1 MKFKNFICL
10 FSLLLFFSSI
20 FSQQIEVLVSAD
32 KEVYDYIYSEKH
44 IMDFNYKTVSEA
56 IYWTPNINLIHK
68 GFPVTQAHFFI
79 NGGSF
84 EQVGIFID
92 DLKFN
97 DIQTGHYNFD
107 FAFTSLD
114 IETVNVIKKGTT
126 LFGSGSL
133 NGLVNIK
140 LKEIEKDSFQL
151 ISEYGTYNTFYSAL
165 RAEKK
170 FEDGGISISTEK
182 SFSDGYYTDTD
193 YYKDSVFLTGQY
205 LKNKI
210 YLGYDEKEYGAYD
223 YYTPGKN
230 MPSFEYVITRFG
242 RIISEPVEGLELS
255 TYIRTHSDVFTLNRD
270 NPSYYQN
277 NHLNLMYGGLVKY
290 NYYIDSSKN
299 FILQYSWQREEIQSS
314 KLGYHHR
321 IKNAGLVSSYIAFF
335 DNLKTNLNL
344 AIENYDSYNS
354 ADLLPSLNINY
365 DINNI
370 ETSLYY
376 SYSGRYP
383 NFTEL
388 YYQDPYNK
396 GDSSLNPEKSHETG
410 IGITVNL
417 DKIIFN
423 TGGFYRM
430 GFDIIDWAKNT
441 PSDTIWQI
449 KNIGKI
455 NAAGLNTGIS
465 VMPFEFMKLKVDYSY
480 LDSYFSE
487 NYISKYGLSYLKNK
501 LSATLELSVLE
512 TDLTLQY
519 NYKSYINR
527 DDVANLLDI
536 ILSKKINN
544 WLTAS
549 FKVNNALNYYFEEIK
564 GIPAPERTM
573 SGKIQIIF

>member
-1 MKFKNFICL
+1 MKPLQFLKNSVLL
-10 FSLLLFFSSI
+10 FLLLSNALFA
-20 FSQQIEVLVSAD
+20 QIEVVVNAEKD
-32 KEVYDYIYSEKH
+32 FYDFVYSEKN
-44 IMDFNYKTVSEA
+44 IINFNYKTVSEA

-68 GFPVTQAHFFI
+68 GFPVTQAHLFI

-114 IETVNVIKKGTT
+114 IDTVNVIKKGTT

-151 ISEYGTYNTFYSAL
+151 ISEYGTYNIFYSAL

-182 SFSDGYYTDTD
+182 SFSDGYYKDTD
-193 YYKDSVFLTGQY
+193 YKKETVFLTGNY
-205 LKNKI
+205 LKNKV
-210 YLGYDEKEYGAYD
+210 YFGYDEKEYGAYN
-223 YYTPGKN
+223 YYSPGAN
-230 MPSFEYVITRFG
+230 MPSFEYVITRFS

-277 NHLNLMYGGLVKY
+277 NHLNLLYGGLAKY
-290 NYYIDSSKN
+290 NYSKN
-299 FILQYSWQREEIQSS
+299 FIFQYNWQREEIQSS
-314 KLGYHHR
+314 KLGFHHR
-321 IKNAGLVSSYIAFF
+321 IKNSGLVGSYITFF

-365 DINNI
+365 EINNI
-370 ETSLYY
+370 QTSFYY

-388 YYQDPYNK
+388 YYQDPFNK
-396 GDSSLNPEKSHETG
+396 GDSSLKPEKSNEAG
-410 IGITVNL
+410 LGITVNL

-430 GFDIIDWAKNT
+430 GFDIIDWAKNA

-449 KNIGKI
+449 RNIGKI
-455 NAAGLNTGIS
+455 NTAGLNTGIS
-465 VMPFEFMKLKVDYSY
+465 VMPFEFMKFKVDYSY

-512 TDLTLQY
+512 TDLSLQY

-573 SGKIQIIF
+573 SGKIQVIF

>member
-1 MKFKNFICL
+1 MKPLQFLKNSVLL
-10 FSLLLFFSSI
+10 FLLLSNALFA
-20 FSQQIEVLVSAD
+20 QIEVVVNAEKD
-32 KEVYDYIYSEKH
+32 FYDFVYSEKN
-44 IMDFNYKTVSEA
+44 IINFNYKTVSEA
-56 IYWTPNINLIHK
+56 IYCTPNINLIHK
-68 GFPVTQAHFFI
+68 GFPVTQAHLFI

-114 IETVNVIKKGTT
+114 IDTVNVIKKGTT

-182 SFSDGYYTDTD
+182 SFSDGYYKDTD
-193 YYKDSVFLTGQY
+193 YKKETVFLTGNY
-205 LKNKI
+205 LKNKV
-210 YLGYDEKEYGAYD
+210 YFGYDEKEYGAYN
-223 YYTPGKN
+223 YYSPGAN

-277 NHLNLMYGGLVKY
+277 NHLNLLYGGLVKY
-290 NYYIDSSKN
+290 NYSKN
-299 FILQYSWQREEIQSS
+299 FIFQYNWQREEIQSS
-314 KLGYHHR
+314 KLGFHHR
-321 IKNAGLVSSYIAFF
+321 IKNSGLVGSYITFF

-365 DINNI
+365 EINYI
-370 ETSLYY
+370 QTSFYY

-388 YYQDPYNK
+388 YYQDPFNK
-396 GDSSLNPEKSHETG
+396 GDSSLKPEKSNEAG
-410 IGITVNL
+410 LGITVNL

-430 GFDIIDWAKNT
+430 GFDIIDWAKNA

-449 KNIGKI
+449 RNIGKI
-455 NAAGLNTGIS
+455 NTAGLNTGIS

-512 TDLTLQY
+512 TDLSLQY

-573 SGKIQIIF
+573 SGKIQVIF